1 MTMLDLPGQPTLDK
15 LGLIGTCSRLPL
27 QVNAARLQAEV
38 AALPEISWAGTGGR
52 VGVHRAAQ
60 AIFLRGFAPAEGNK
74 PIEDRAQLADMP
86 YAAEIITRLI
96 PGAAQRCL
104 LARLPAG
111 ARVVGHIDQAP
122 YFAKTIRIHVP
133 VVTNDD
139 AWMYCGGLAFRMQ
152 PGEVWALNNS
162 STHGVWNAHATDART
177 HLICDFLPN
186 PELLGQ
192 LSQAERDL
200 GAPNAEL
207 ENVMRGAQ

>member
-38 AALPEISWAGTGGR
+38 AALPEITWAGTGGR

-74 PIEDRAQLADMP
+74 PIEDRAQLADLP
-86 YAAEIITRLI
+86 YAAEIITKLI

-133 VVTNDD
+133 VATNDE

-162 STHGVWNAHATDART
+162 STHGVWNAHATDSRT
-177 HLICDFLPN
+177 HLICDFLPTA
-186 PELLGQ
+186 ELLEQ
-192 LSQAERDL
+192 LSQAERNL